1 MILFS
6 TFKQSIMQAK
16 VDSLLGERLLDDTEK
31 FFANNKKMRAMINNY
46 NPSLNKNIKPS
57 SKQRSSIY

>member
-6 TFKQSIMQAK
+6 TFKQSIMKAK